1 MDYTE
6 AQETINECENALNLY
21 KTIVDPLRIPLLIQN
36 ARNARQKDG
45 SCLEY
50 GLEYHLKN
58 LSSAVCT

>member
-36 ARNARQKDG
+36 ARNARRKDG
-45 SCLEY
+45 SCLEF
-50 GLEYHLKN
+50 GLDYHLEKFN
-58 LSSAVCT
+58 NMV

>member
-36 ARNARQKDG
+36 ARNARRKDG
-45 SCLEY
+45 SSLEF
-50 GLEYHLKN
+50 GLDYHLEKFN
-58 LSSAVCT
+58 NMV